1 MNIDIEALRND
12 LMACG
17 FGVAFVGGFGGGLV
31 ESFDIANMSD
41 DELIDYALSQGI
53 DLSNYEI

>member
-17 FGVAFVGGFGGGLV
+17 FGAAFVGGFGGGLV